1 MCAVARD
8 CLFKRNKAMTCFDMK
23 KMLFKLRHFGAETT
37 AAVAIVFALSIP
49 MFIGAAGVAVDLAQ
63 AYNVKNRLANAVDK
77 AALAAG
83 STTGTAEEIETQV
96 NNFITANYPEGSLG
110 DTFDV
115 DVVLG
120 DGTVTVSASARVKT
134 SFMSI
139 MGTEY
144 LDVHQETVVK
154 RELGGVEVVLV
165 LDVTGSMAGNNISAL
180 RTASTNFLNIMF
192 SRIDDPEY
200 LKIGIVPFSAS
211 VNVGSYGLGLNPD
224 GSAYDTGFVDHPATD
239 DYINPASNIN
249 YNSGTSGTTNHW
261 RGCILERGGGDDVT
275 DDASPNWEM
284 YRYPRI
290 CGSYYSNGTCRSYSN
305 NNPNRG
311 CTNNRLVPLTNNQTA
326 LQNAIN
332 GLQATGNT
340 YINVGLVWG
349 WRVIS
354 PTYPFTEGAAY
365 DDVDW
370 SKTIV
375 LMTDGDNVPYN
386 QYSAYG
392 SYPGLSD
399 NNLDSKVTTVCNNVK
414 AQGVTL
420 YTITFQSGISNS
432 TRTLFRNCATKEE
445 FYFDA
450 PSNQD
455 LVEVFENIANQL
467 SQLHIVK

>member
-1 MCAVARD
+1 
-8 CLFKRNKAMTCFDMK
+8 MTCFDMK
-23 KMLFKLRHFGAETT
+23 KMIGAHLHALHRFGTETT

-83 STTGTAEEIETQV
+83 STTGTAEEIEAQV
-96 NNFITANYPEGSLG
+96 NNFITANYPEGALG
-110 DTFDV
+110 DAFNIS
-115 DVVLG
+115 VVLG
-120 DGTVTVSASARVKT
+120 DGTVTVTASARVNT

-139 MGTEY
+139 MGTDY
-144 LDVHQETVVK
+144 IDVHQETVVK

-165 LDVTGSMAGNNISAL
+165 LDVTGSMAGNNITAL
-180 RTASTNFLNIMF
+180 KTASTNFLNIMF
-192 SRIDDPEY
+192 SRIEDPEY
-200 LKIGIVPFSAS
+200 LKIAIVPFSAS
-211 VNVGSYGLGLNPD
+211 VNVGSYGLGFRPD
-224 GSAYDTGFVDHPATD
+224 GTVYDTGFVNHPSSD
-239 DYINPASNIN
+239 DYINPPSNIQ
-249 YNSGTSGTTNHW
+249 YNSGTSGTSNHW
-261 RGCILERGGGDDVT
+261 RGCILERGSGDDLT
-275 DDASPNWEM
+275 DEASPNWRM

-290 CGSYYSNGTCRSYSN
+290 CGSYYSNGSCRSYSN
-305 NNPNRG
+305 NDPNRG
-311 CTNNRLVPLTNNQTA
+311 CTMNRLVPLTNNQTA

-354 PTYPFTEGAAY
+354 PSYPFTEGAAY

-370 SKTIV
+370 SKTII

-392 SYPGLSD
+392 SYPGLSAG
-399 NNLDSKVTTVCNNVK
+399 NLNSKVTSVCNNVK
-414 AQGVTL
+414 AAGVTL

-455 LVEVFENIANQL
+455 LVDVFENIANQL

>member
-1 MCAVARD
+1 MQ
-8 CLFKRNKAMTCFDMK
+8 CLNIKN
-23 KMLFKLRHFGAETT
+23 LLRSMRRFTRETT

-49 MFIGAAGVAVDLAQ
+49 MFIGAAGVALDLAQ

-83 STTGTAEEIETQV
+83 STTGSAEDIEMQV
-96 NNFITANYPEGSLG
+96 HKFIEANYPEGSLG
-110 DTFDV
+110 TAFNISV
-115 DVVLG
+115 SLS
-120 DGTVTVSASARVKT
+120 DGIVTVAASARVKT

-165 LDVTGSMAGNNISAL
+165 LDVTGSMAGSNIAAL
-180 RTASTNFLNIMF
+180 KTASTNFLNIMF
-192 SRIDDPEY
+192 QRITDPEY

-211 VNVGSYGLGLNPD
+211 VNVGTYGFGETPD
-224 GSAYDTGFVDHPATD
+224 GAAYDTGFINWPSSD
-239 DYINPASNIN
+239 DYINPASNIQ
-249 YNSGTSGTTNHW
+249 YNSGTSGTTSHW
-261 RGCILERGGGDDVT
+261 RGCILERGAGRDVT
-275 DDASPNWEM
+275 DDPTPNWGM
-284 YRYPRI
+284 YRFPQI
-290 CGSYYSNGTCRSYSN
+290 CSSYYSNGTCRTYSN

-311 CTNNRLVPLTNNQTA
+311 CTNNRLVPLTNNQA
-326 LQNAIN
+326 VLQASIN

-354 PTYPFTEGAAY
+354 PGYPFTEGSAY

-386 QYSAYG
+386 PYSAYG
-392 SYPGLSD
+392 SYPGLSA
-399 NNLDSKVTTVCNNVK
+399 NNLNSKMTTVCNNIK
-414 AQGVTL
+414 ATGVTL
-420 YTITFQSGISNS
+420 YTITFESGISNS

-450 PSNQD
+450 PSGQD
-455 LVEVFENIANQL
+455 LITAFENIANQL

>member
-1 MCAVARD
+1 M
-8 CLFKRNKAMTCFDMK
+8 MCFDIK
-23 KMLFKLRHFGAETT
+23 KIKQRLGRFGTETT

-83 STTGTAEEIETQV
+83 STTGTAEEIEAQV
-96 NNFITANYPEGSLG
+96 NNFIAANYPEGSLG
-110 DTFDV
+110 DAFNIEV
-115 DVVLG
+115 ILG
-120 DGTVTVSASARVKT
+120 DGTVTVRASARVDT
-134 SFMSI
+134 SFMAI

-144 LDVHQETVVK
+144 LDVHQETIVK

-180 RTASTNFLNIMF
+180 KTASTNFLNILF

-200 LKIGIVPFSAS
+200 LRVGIVPFSAS
-211 VNVGSYGLGLNPD
+211 VNVGSYGIGENPD
-224 GSAYDTGFVDHPATD
+224 GTAYDTGFVNDPSSD
-239 DYINPASNIN
+239 DYINPPSNIN
-249 YNSGTSGTTNHW
+249 YSSGTSGTTNHW
-261 RGCILERGGGDDVT
+261 RGCVLARGGGDDLT
-275 DDASPNWEM
+275 DDASPNWGM

-290 CGSYYSNGTCRSYSN
+290 CGSYNKNGSCKSYSN

-311 CTNNRLVPLTNNQTA
+311 CTMNRLVPLTNNQTA
-326 LQNAIN
+326 LQSAIN

-354 PTYPFTEGAAY
+354 PSYPFTEGAAY
-365 DDVDW
+365 GDVDW
-370 SKTIV
+370 SKTVV

-399 NNLDSKVTTVCNNVK
+399 NNLDSKVTSVCNNVK

-455 LVEVFENIANQL
+455 LIEVFENIANQL

>member
-1 MCAVARD
+1 MCAAARG
-8 CLFKRNKAMTCFDMK
+8 CLCEGNK
-23 KMLFKLRHFGAETT
+23 KMMCQNIKKCFSALRRFGAETT

-83 STTGTAEEIETQV
+83 STTGSAEEIEEQV
-96 NNFITANYPEGSLG
+96 HNFITANFPESALG
-110 DTFDV
+110 NTFNV
-115 DVVLG
+115 EVTLG

-144 LDVHQETVVK
+144 IDVHQETVVK

-165 LDVTGSMAGNNISAL
+165 LDVTGSMAGNNIKAL
-180 RTASTNFLNIMF
+180 KTASTNFLNILF
-192 SRIDDPEY
+192 SRIEDPQY

-224 GSAYDTGFVDHPATD
+224 GTTYDTPFVTRPATD
-239 DYINPASNIN
+239 DYINPASGIN
-249 YNSGTSGTTNHW
+249 YNSGTTGTTNHW
-261 RGCILERGGGDDVT
+261 RGCILERGGGADLT
-275 DDASPNWEM
+275 DAASPNWGM

-290 CGSYYSNGTCRSYSN
+290 CSRYNSNGTCRTYSN
-305 NNPNRG
+305 NDPNNG
-311 CTNNRLVPLTNNQTA
+311 CTMNRIVPLTNDQSV
-326 LQNAIN
+326 LQSAID

-354 PTYPFTEGAAY
+354 PTFPFTEGSEY
-365 DDVDW
+365 GDVDW

-399 NNLDSKVTTVCNNVK
+399 ANLDSKVTTVCNNVK
-414 AQGVTL
+414 AKGITL

-455 LVEVFENIANQL
+455 LIEVFENIANQL

>member
-1 MCAVARD
+1 MQRIRI
-8 CLFKRNKAMTCFDMK
+8 RNFLLNMGCFV
-23 KMLFKLRHFGAETT
+23 RETT

-83 STTGTAEEIETQV
+83 STTGEVEDIEAQV
-96 NNFITANYPEGSLG
+96 MKFIEANYPDGSLG
-110 DTFDV
+110 TAFNI

-120 DGTVTVSASARVKT
+120 DGTVTVSASARVRT

-144 LDVHQETVVK
+144 LDVHHETIVK

-165 LDVTGSMAGNNISAL
+165 LDVTGSMAGNNINAL

-192 SRIDDPEY
+192 DRISDPQY

-211 VNVGSYGLGLNPD
+211 VNVGTYGFGETPE
-224 GSAYDTGFVDHPATD
+224 GAAYDTGFVDWPSSD
-239 DYINPASNIN
+239 DYVSPASNIQYSN
-249 YNSGTSGTTNHW
+249 GTSGTTTRW
-261 RGCILERGGGDDVT
+261 RGCILERGSGLDVT
-275 DDASPNWEM
+275 DDATPNWGM
-284 YRYPRI
+284 YRFPRI
-290 CGSYYSNGTCRSYSN
+290 CSSYYSNGSCRSYSN
-305 NNPNRG
+305 NNPNNG
-311 CTNNRLVPLTNNQTA
+311 CTNNRLVPLTNNQAT
-326 LQNAIN
+326 LQASID
-332 GLQATGNT
+332 GLQAAGNT

-386 QYSAYG
+386 RYSAYG
-392 SYPGLSD
+392 SYPGLSA
-399 NNLDSKVTTVCNNVK
+399 NNLDSKVTTVCNNIK
-414 AQGVTL
+414 AQDVTL

-455 LVEVFENIANQL
+455 LITVFENIANQL